1 MKTLIFILLLFPAFC
16 FAQEEKSKTNT
27 PVKPSTTDCPTWN
40 KKDKKADKAAYLKSL
55 RSNKTRVNQQTTSNP
70 NNYRDS
76 KIQPNSVHQKTESSD
91 QKINVKQTQ
100 KKSNTEETTVLQTK
114 TEKRPATV
122 SSKDNIAQIT
132 SEDKKTNIKQ
142 EQRTQNADKKEITPS
157 SSEEKKVEENDP
169 DDQKTNASKTE
180 KPENDKTENSK
191 IKKKLERMTRKT
203 TKVRKHSNAKC
214 PSF

>member
-1 MKTLIFILLLFPAFC
+1 MKTLIFILFLFPAFC

-40 KKDKKADKAAYLKSL
+40 KKDKKADKAAYFKSL
-55 RSNKTRVNQQTTSNP
+55 RSNKANVKQTTSNP

-76 KIQPNSVHQKTESSD
+76 KIQSNSVQQKTESSD

-100 KKSNTEETTVLQTK
+100 EKRNIEEVTVLQTK
-114 TEKRPATV
+114 TEKRPDIV
-122 SSKDNIAQIT
+122 SSKDNTTNIAP
-132 SEDKKTNIKQ
+132 EDKKTTSKQ
-142 EQRTQNADKKEITPS
+142 EQKTQNADKKDITPS
-157 SSEEKKVEENDP
+157 SSEVKKVDENNP
-169 DDQKTNASKTE
+169 DGQKMDAPKTE
-180 KPENDKTENSK
+180 KTEKDKTESSK
-191 IKKKLERMTRKT
+191 IKKKLERMSRKT

>member
-1 MKTLIFILLLFPAFC
+1 MKTIIFILFIFPTFC

-40 KKDKKADKAAYLKSL
+40 KKDKKADKAAYFQSL
-55 RSNKTRVNQQTTSNP
+55 RSNKVRVNQQTTSNP

-76 KIQPNSVHQKTESSD
+76 KIQSNSVQQKTESSD

-100 KKSNTEETTVLQTK
+100 EKRNTEEVTVLQTK
-114 TEKRPATV
+114 TEKRPAIV
-122 SSKDNIAQIT
+122 SSKDNTTNIA
-132 SEDKKTNIKQ
+132 SEDKKTTSKQ
-142 EQRTQNADKKEITPS
+142 EQRTQNADKKDITPS
-157 SSEEKKVEENDP
+157 SSEVQKVEENDP
-169 DDQKTNASKTE
+169 EDQKTNAQKTE
-180 KPENDKTENSK
+180 KTENDKTENSK
-191 IKKKLERMTRKT
+191 IKKKLERMSRKT

>member
-1 MKTLIFILLLFPAFC
+1 MKTLIFILFLFPAFC

-76 KIQPNSVHQKTESSD
+76 KIQSNSVQQKTESSD

-100 KKSNTEETTVLQTK
+100 EKSNTEEITVLQTK

-132 SEDKKTNIKQ
+132 SEDKKTFSKQ
-142 EQRTQNADKKEITPS
+142 EKRTQNANKKAITPS
-157 SSEEKKVEENDP
+157 SSEVQKVEGNDP

-180 KPENDKTENSK
+180 KTENDKTENSK

>member
-16 FAQEEKSKTNT
+16 FAQEEKSKTSA

-40 KKDKKADKAAYLKSL
+40 KKDKKADKAAYFKSL
-55 RSNKTRVNQQTTSNP
+55 RSNKTRVNQQSSSNP
-70 NNYRDS
+70 NNYQDS
-76 KIQPNSVHQKTESSD
+76 KIQPNSVQQKTESSN

-100 KKSNTEETTVLQTK
+100 EKRNTEEVTVLQTK

-122 SSKDNIAQIT
+122 SSKDNSANVAP
-132 SEDKKTNIKQ
+132 EDKKTFSKQ
-142 EQRTQNADKKEITPS
+142 EQKTQKADKKDITPS

-169 DDQKTNASKTE
+169 HDQKTNAPKTE

-191 IKKKLERMTRKT
+191 IKKKLERMSRKT